1 MRFFRFLLLFALISS
16 VYITYGQDVDFHLNG
31 TFLTGKNILKVKRDF
46 KDPYLWVLAQ
56 NHEVYRIN
64 SVTKIV
70 DDYTS
75 FFNAYHN
82 LQFIDIAGTSE
93 NAVFI
98 ATNSSNIIELKNGTI
113 KVIGTAKGY
122 RVRFILSEWIIP
134 AVI

>member
-75 FFNAYHN
+75 FLTHTITCN
-82 LQFIDIAGTSE
+82 L
-93 NAVFI
+93 
-98 ATNSSNIIELKNGTI
+98 L
-113 KVIGTAKGY
+113 
-122 RVRFILSEWIIP
+122 ILLAP
-134 AVI
+134 VKMRYL